1 MTVTPAATEQLDKLL
16 QPGEYLQIGLS
27 SGGCGGATILLER
40 VDGKTSTGSS
50 MPVIGADNILWD
62 GPTSARFLIGGTL
75 DIDPSIFNAGFIV
88 IPPQGTQSCGCGASI
103 KLEEPK

>member
-1 MTVTPAATEQLDKLL
+1 MKATPAATEQLAKLL
-16 QPGEYLQIGLS
+16 KPGEFLQIGLS

-40 VDGKTSTGSS
+40 VDSTTSTELST
-50 MPVIGADNILWD
+50 PVIGVDNILWD
-62 GPTSARFLIGGTL
+62 GPTSAKFLTGATL

-88 IPPQGTQSCGCGASI
+88 TPPQGTQSCGCGASI